1 MPLNLPMPM
10 PRRYVKQILSA
21 YDRGG
26 HKVASRTGQRTV
38 ARAVVRA
45 LLDGAAAD
53 AGRPREARRVEPWWS
68 GHLVQIVRAISVIT
82 R

>member
-45 LLDGAAAD
+45 LL
-53 AGRPREARRVEPWWS
+53 GRRR
-68 GHLVQIVRAISVIT
+68 G
-82 R
+82 

>member
-10 PRRYVKQILSA
+10 PRRYVKGSPHDYLARSSTAHLGVPTLERPGCRAGTPKQILSA

-38 ARAVVRA
+38 A
-45 LLDGAAAD
+45 
-53 AGRPREARRVEPWWS
+53 
-68 GHLVQIVRAISVIT
+68 
-82 R
+82 

>member
-26 HKVASRTGQRTV
+26 RKVTSRTGQRTV

-45 LLDGAAAD
+45 LL
-53 AGRPREARRVEPWWS
+53 GRRR
-68 GHLVQIVRAISVIT
+68 G
-82 R
+82 